1 MVISFQVCIIDD
13 REDVWNF
20 APNLVHVKP
29 YHFFK
34 NTGDINAP
42 PGLSKREN
50 DHEEDGEK
58 RKSDEVES
66 GGAAM
71 KTKDLVQAD
80 DSSSEEEPLE
90 ESKASTST

>member
-1 MVISFQVCIIDD
+1 M
-13 REDVWNF
+13 WNF

-50 DHEEDGEK
+50 DRGKEEK
-58 RKSDEVES
+58 RRPEEVHS
-66 GGAAM
+66 GGEEV
-71 KTKDLVQAD
+71 KTEDQAD
-80 DSSSEEEPLE
+80 DSSSEDEPQE
-90 ESKASTST
+90 ESKASIIISLVKPLFPPLMFFSSG

>member
-1 MVISFQVCIIDD
+1 M
-13 REDVWNF
+13 WNF

-50 DHEEDGEK
+50 DRDKEK
-58 RKSDEVES
+58 EKKRSEEVEL
-66 GGAAM
+66 GGEDV
-71 KTKDLVQAD
+71 KIEDFVQAE
-80 DSSSEEEPLE
+80 DSSSEDEPQE
-90 ESKASTST
+90 ESKASIMMTIVGTTNVNFSG

>member
-1 MVISFQVCIIDD
+1 M
-13 REDVWNF
+13 WNF

-50 DHEEDGEK
+50 DHDEK
-58 RKSDEVES
+58 KEKKRSEEVEL
-66 GGAAM
+66 GGEDV
-71 KTKDLVQAD
+71 KNEDSVQVEE
-80 DSSSEEEPLE
+80 SSSEDEPQE
-90 ESKASTST
+90 ESKASSMITIDANTNFNFPG